1 MIRSSLQSS
10 ISEQII
16 SIAREHA
23 AKIEGYA
30 HPSSQQEELIISLT
44 MTLNHLA
51 DIIQVAPENASKSL
65 YSQAVKDVQCVESF
79 LQLMNQ
85 RVDARF
91 LNTPIGKV
99 LGEARG
105 WCNQVQ
111 QIRTVVDRDEIWE
124 WLTPCVP
131 DHIEELS
138 EGIFEAVWASPIPV
152 MDVEILR
159 RTEGV
164 LLLGDAYE
172 PKVLPGGMA
181 VRFSVIGR

>member
-16 SIAREHA
+16 SLAREHA
-23 AKIEGYA
+23 ASIEKYTN
-30 HPSSQQEELIISLT
+30 PSSQQEEQIITLSLS
-44 MTLNHLA
+44 LNRLA
-51 DIIQVAPENASKSL
+51 DIVQVCPGNATKSL
-65 YSQAVKDVQCVESF
+65 FSQALEDLEAIESF

-85 RVDARF
+85 RVDTRF
-91 LNTPIGKV
+91 QNTPMGKIMTDAK
-99 LGEARG
+99 L
-105 WCNQVQ
+105 WCAKVQ
-111 QIRTVVDRDEIWE
+111 KIRTIVDRDEIWE
-124 WLTPCVP
+124 RLTPCTP
-131 DHIEELS
+131 DHIAELS

-164 LLLGDAYE
+164 LVLGDIYE

-181 VRFSVIGR
+181 VRFSVVGL